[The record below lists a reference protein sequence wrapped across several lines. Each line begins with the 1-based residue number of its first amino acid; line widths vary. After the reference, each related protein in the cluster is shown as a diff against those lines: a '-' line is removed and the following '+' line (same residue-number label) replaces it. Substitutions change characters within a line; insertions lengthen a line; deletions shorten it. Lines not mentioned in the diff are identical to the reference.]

1 MKGQKLLT
9 LLGSGLLLFAG
20 VGAAEVESAAIADNA
35 RDNITQDRI
44 AQDSIAQDPLPVVPI
59 PSSPGDTLPPSVSPS
74 SPTPSNSNI
83 LPPATDLRQVVD
95 LFVVEAYG
103 VDESN
108 LPHFQPL
115 RTELAARPSVP
126 GQPQQREY
134 RFIQEVIARY
144 GTTGDRLLE
153 PAEFNQLLNRPRPPV
168 PSQILSPGLVYVA
181 APELTP
187 STARQIRQVL
197 MTNDYSNGV
206 VLDLRG
212 SVGYDPQVVAD
223 IARLFLP
230 QDVAPIVT
238 STRRTGD
245 RIEWN
250 SRKQPLA
257 ADLPLLVFIDNQTRQ
272 GASMLAAILANGRYT
287 TLAGQPTQGTE
298 LQTQFFVLPSEA
310 AVELAIARWHPGALG
325 DTADVESAAAQGVIP
340 ARPLNPGQDWLA
352 QVPNLLPTQ
361 ATERRTPTISIPD
374 EQVGR
379 FTLGTD
385 LGNPGTGNLGIV
397 DSISG
402 RSGENVIRPNSDLKL
417 YYLEDY
423 VVFGYRNRNTLRSFF
438 ADRIYMNAPETFTA
452 EGIGIGD
459 TYQQVIATYGP
470 PGENGYNEVNPF
482 PASSRTSQDANLYFI
497 NYDALGI
504 AFAFQSGTNQ
514 VRAIGLFKPGS

>member
-1 MKGQKLLT
+1 MKGQRLLT
-9 LLGSGLLLFAG
+9 LLGSGLFLLAG
-20 VGAAEVESAAIADNA
+20 GGMAEVKSAAISSNT
-35 RDNITQDRI
+35 RDYI
-44 AQDSIAQDPLPVVPI
+44 APDYIAQDPLPIVPI
-59 PSSPGDTLPPSVSPS
+59 PSSPSDPLPPSVSPANS
-74 SPTPSNSNI
+74 SSSNI

-95 LFVVEAYG
+95 LLVVEAYA

-108 LPHFQPL
+108 LPNFQPL
-115 RTELAARPSVP
+115 RTELATRPSVP
-126 GQPQQREY
+126 GHPQQREY

-153 PAEFNQLLNRPRPPV
+153 PTEFNQLLNRPRPPV

-187 STARQIRQVL
+187 STARQLRQVL

-238 STRRTGD
+238 STRSTGD
-245 RIEWN
+245 RIEWD
-250 SRKQPLA
+250 SRNQPLA

-272 GASMLAAILANGRYT
+272 GATMLAAILANGRYT

-325 DTADVESAAAQGVIP
+325 DTANVESAAAQGVIP
-340 ARPLNPGQDWLA
+340 DRPLNPQQDWLA
-352 QVPNLLPTQ
+352 QVPNLLTAQ
-361 ATERRTPTISIPD
+361 AAERRTPTISIPE

-379 FTLGTD
+379 FTLGMD
-385 LGNPGTGNLGIV
+385 LGDPGTGNLGIV

-438 ADRIYMNAPETFTA
+438 ADRIYMNAPETYTA

-482 PASSRTSQDANLYFI
+482 PPSSRTSQDADLYFI

-504 AFAFQSGTNQ
+504 AFAFHAGTNQ
-514 VRAIGLFKPGS
+514 VQAIGLYKSGS

>member
-310 AVELAIARWHPGALG
+310 AVELAIARWHP
-325 DTADVESAAAQGVIP
+325 
-340 ARPLNPGQDWLA
+340 
-352 QVPNLLPTQ
+352 
-361 ATERRTPTISIPD
+361 
-374 EQVGR
+374 
-379 FTLGTD
+379 
-385 LGNPGTGNLGIV
+385 
-397 DSISG
+397 
-402 RSGENVIRPNSDLKL
+402 
-417 YYLEDY
+417 
-423 VVFGYRNRNTLRSFF
+423 
-438 ADRIYMNAPETFTA
+438 
-452 EGIGIGD
+452 
-459 TYQQVIATYGP
+459 
-470 PGENGYNEVNPF
+470 
-482 PASSRTSQDANLYFI
+482 
-497 NYDALGI
+497 
-504 AFAFQSGTNQ
+504 
-514 VRAIGLFKPGS
+514 

>member
-1 MKGQKLLT
+1 MKGQRLIT

-20 VGAAEVESAAIADNA
+20 VGTTEVKSAAIAGNA
-35 RDNITQDRI
+35 QNSI
-44 AQDSIAQDPLPVVPI
+44 AQDYIAQDPLPVVPI
-59 PSSPGDTLPPSVSPS
+59 PSTPSNSVPPSVSPS
-74 SPTPSNSNI
+74 NPSAPNSNL
-83 LPPATDLRQVVD
+83 LPPATDLRQVID

-103 VDESN
+103 VDEEN

-126 GQPQQREY
+126 GSPQQREY
-134 RFIQEVIARY
+134 LFIQEVLARY

-153 PAEFNQLLNRPRPPV
+153 PAEFDRILNRPRPPV

-187 STARQIRQVL
+187 STARQIRQIL

-238 STRRTGD
+238 STRRTGA

-250 SRKQPLA
+250 SRNQPLA
-257 ADLPLLVFIDNQTRQ
+257 ANLPIVVFIDNQTQQ
-272 GASMLAAILANGRYT
+272 GATMLAAILANGRYT
-287 TLAGQPTQGTE
+287 VLAGQPTQGTE

-325 DTADVESAAAQGVIP
+325 DADGIESAAAQGVIP
-340 ARPLNPGQDWLA
+340 DRQLNPQQDWLA
-352 QVPNLLPTQ
+352 QVPNLLPNQ
-361 ATERRTPTISIPD
+361 AAESRTPTISIQ
-374 EQVGR
+374 EERVGR
-379 FTLGTD
+379 FTLGLD
-385 LGNPGTGNLGIV
+385 LGDPGTGNLGIV

-417 YYLEDY
+417 YYLEHY

-438 ADRIYMNAPETFTA
+438 ADRIYMNAPETYTA

-459 TYQQVIATYGP
+459 SYEQVIATYGP

-482 PASSRTSQDANLYFI
+482 PASSRTNQRAELYFI

-504 AFAFQSGTNQ
+504 AFAFQSGTNLVQ
-514 VRAIGLFKPGS
+514 AIGLYKPGS

>member
-1 MKGQKLLT
+1 MKGKRLFT
-9 LLGSGLLLFAG
+9 LLGSGLLFFG
-20 VGAAEVESAAIADNA
+20 VGTTEVESAAISAADV
-35 RDNITQDRI
+35 DT
-44 AQDSIAQDPLPVVPI
+44 AQGNTAQYFIAQDPLPVVPI
-59 PSSPGDTLPPSVSPS
+59 PSSPGDTVPPSISPS
-74 SPTPSNSNI
+74 NSSSFNSNI

-95 LFVVEAYG
+95 LFVVESYG

-134 RFIQEVIARY
+134 LFIQEVISRY

-153 PAEFNQLLNRPRPPV
+153 PSEFNQLLNRPRPPV
-168 PSQILSPGLVYVA
+168 PSQTLSPGLIYVA

-187 STARQIRQVL
+187 STARQLRQVL
-197 MTNDYSNGV
+197 MTNNYSNGV

-245 RIEWN
+245 RIEWD
-250 SRKQPLA
+250 SRNQPLA
-257 ADLPLLVFIDNQTRQ
+257 ADLPILVFIDNQTRQ
-272 GASMLAAILANGRYT
+272 GATMLAAILANGRYT

-325 DTADVESAAAQGVIP
+325 DDTTNVESAAAQGVIP
-340 ARPLNPGQDWLA
+340 DRQLNPQQDWLA
-352 QVPNLLPTQ
+352 QVPNLLPNQ
-361 ATERRTPTISIPD
+361 AADSRTPTISIQE

-379 FTLGTD
+379 FTLGMD
-385 LGNPGTGNLGIV
+385 LGDPGTGNLGIV

-438 ADRIYMNAPETFTA
+438 ADRIYMNAPETYTA
-452 EGIGIGD
+452 DGIGIGA
-459 TYQQVIATYGP
+459 TYEQVIA
-470 PGENGYNEVNPF
+470 
-482 PASSRTSQDANLYFI
+482 
-497 NYDALGI
+497 
-504 AFAFQSGTNQ
+504 
-514 VRAIGLFKPGS
+514 